1 MFVFKHLDANKSTK
15 PIMLNS
21 VSASSC
27 FIRNDLVNQALS
39 FGDWEV
45 NLKSGETRW
54 SDYLFSF
61 FEIND
66 HKSFNFF
73 KTNPYYSQED
83 TLRLTT
89 KANDAIRNH
98 QKTEGVFKVQLPSG
112 KTAWHYSIFQRIEE
126 NSADIELLHVTHQ
139 DITNQI
145 KLGQKNIGFN
155 PEYNHLIH
163 QLQEIVFQLNAEG
176 CISFVNDIWE
186 QTTSYSKAETIGKP
200 LKRWVHSHDLD
211 KLDAI
216 FKNLSDK
223 AVSSIEDEIRIIDK
237 EGEFIWVSLRL
248 NHSGLETKSLSFFGS
263 MLDINQQK
271 KSTAL
276 LLKQQLAIENS
287 REGIAIMNNND
298 QYTYL
303 NRAHIELFGYS
314 DETEFLGKSWKFIY
328 PPDEIERISNEVFP
342 EFIAKGYYKG
352 TTRGLRKDGTILYQ
366 DICLTSLPDGGL
378 MCITR
383 DISEVVK
390 KNEELYRLAI
400 VAEKTNSIVMI
411 GDDKGRV
418 QWVNDSF
425 TEITGFRSEEIVGKR
440 PDEVLNGTETS
451 PETQQE
457 IIDAI
462 QKGTGFQGEILSY
475 KKDGSPIWLLIDVAP
490 IFNSMGRLV
499 NFVAVENDIT
509 ILKQAE
515 QNTISAL
522 EKERQLN
529 QFKSHFINLASHE
542 FRTPLATIQ
551 SSMDILKLRMQK
563 EVQTTSG
570 FRVSFFQHHNRIEQ
584 EIKWMTEVMNNI
596 LVLGKTDAGR
606 LNVKQ
611 EKICMNELI
620 KDVMSDKVSV
630 SEGKDT
636 FSLQI
641 NGECYYMYLDPQLM
655 RHVVYN
661 LLSNALKY
669 TLSDRVPEILID
681 YLPDELHIHVKDYGI
696 GIPDSEMQHLF
707 TSFFRASNTI
717 NIQGIGLGLVIV
729 KQLVEMHGGRVEV
742 TSKYGCGTEFIV
754 ILPKEQFENEESINC

>member
-1 MFVFKHLDANKSTK
+1 
-15 PIMLNS
+15 MLNS
-21 VSASSC
+21 ISADSSP
-27 FIRNDLVNQALS
+27 IRREHVKQVLLE
-39 FGDWEV
+39 GDWEI
-45 NLKSGETRW
+45 NLNTGISQW
-54 SDYLFSF
+54 SEFVFSF
-61 FEIND
+61 FELIDRNPI
-66 HKSFNFF
+66 NFF
-73 KTNPYYSQED
+73 KSNQYYSADD
-83 TLRLTT
+83 TIRLN
-89 KANDAIRNH
+89 KIANEVIE
-98 QKTEGVFKVQLPSG
+98 KGIISEGVFRVTLPSG
-112 KTAWHYSIFQRIEE
+112 KIAWHHSIFQLLNSDSREIEV
-126 NSADIELLHVTHQ
+126 LHVTHQ
-139 DITNQI
+139 DITSQV
-145 KLGQKNIGFN
+145 KLGQKIFSNH

-163 QLQEIVFQLNAEG
+163 HLQEIVFQLDAEG
-176 CISFVNDIWE
+176 CISFVNDIWQ
-186 QTTSYSKAETIGKP
+186 QTTLYTKEETIGKP
-200 LKRWVHSHDLD
+200 FKGWVHSHDL
-211 KLDAI
+211 KKVEAI
-216 FKNLSDK
+216 FKNLSEK
-223 AVSSIEDEIRIIDK
+223 AVQNIEDEIRLIDK
-237 EGEFIWVSLRL
+237 EGEFVWVSLRL
-248 NHSGLETKSLSFFGS
+248 NNTGIETKALSFFGS
-263 MLDINQQK
+263 MLNINQQK

-276 LLKQQLAIENS
+276 ILKQQLAIENS

-314 DETEFLGKSWKFIY
+314 DESEFLGQSWRFIY

-352 TTRGLRKDGTILYQ
+352 ATRGLKKDGTFLYQ

-383 DISEVVK
+383 DISDVVK

-418 QWVNDSF
+418 EWVNDSF
-425 TEITGFRSEEIVGKR
+425 TEITGFQSAEIIGRR
-440 PDEVLNGTETS
+440 PDEVLNGTGTS
-451 PETQQE
+451 QETQQE
-457 IIDAI
+457 IINSI

-475 KKDGSPIWLLIDVAP
+475 KKDGSPIWFLIDVAP

-509 ILKQAE
+509 LLKQAE
-515 QNTISAL
+515 SNTISAL

-563 EVQTTSG
+563 EIQTTTG
-570 FRVSFFQHHNRIEQ
+570 FKESFFQHHSRIEQ

-606 LNVKQ
+606 LNLKQ

-620 KDVMSDKVSV
+620 KDVMIDKVSV

-636 FSLQI
+636 FKMEI
-641 NGECYYMYLDPQLM
+641 RGECYYMYLDPQLM

-661 LLSNALKY
+661 LMSNALKY
-669 TLSDRVPEILID
+669 TLSDREPEILIN

-696 GIPDSEMQHLF
+696 GIPDLEMQHLF

-729 KQLVEMHGGRVEV
+729 KQLVEMHGGRVQV
-742 TSKYGCGTEFIV
+742 TSKYGRGTEFIV
-754 ILPKEQFENEESINC
+754 VLPKEQIDDEKSTNC